1 VDFGSPGLTIFIS
14 HGGKSMPIFEFV
26 CKSCDRLFEELLRSA
41 SLVDQV
47 ACPNCGS
54 PQVRKKISTFASKVS
69 GGASFSLGSSQSSCS
84 TGST

>member
-1 VDFGSPGLTIFIS
+1 
-14 HGGKSMPIFEFV
+14 MPIFEFA
-26 CKSCDRLFEELLRSA
+26 CNTCNRSFEELLRSA

-47 ACPNCGS
+47 TCPSCGS

-69 GGASFSLGSSQSSCS
+69 GGSVSMNNSLSSSCS